1 MDNRSKMK
9 KLDDIDKI
17 TDEIKKINKKENK
30 KMKLSDK
37 SVKVTTIIKVIV
49 IILAITGAFVAGWF
63 ANPAY
68 YANQKAEV
76 TKQATELV
84 QQLKVKE

>member
-17 TDEIKKINKKENK
+17 TDEIIKQKKETK

-49 IILAITGAFVAGWF
+49 ITLAIIGAFVAGWF

-76 TKQATELV
+76 TRQATELV
-84 QQLKVKE
+84 QKLKIKE

>member
-1 MDNRSKMK
+1 MK

-17 TDEIKKINKKENK
+17 TDEITKITKKENK
-30 KMKLSDK
+30 NMKLSIKDK
-37 SVKVTTIIKVIV
+37 SVKVTSIIKVIV
-49 IILAITGAFVAGWF
+49 ITLAIIGAFVAGWF

-76 TKQATELV
+76 TRQATQLV
-84 QQLKVKE
+84 QDLKVKE